1 MIGEMTQTSTN
12 RAIFTKNMAF
22 QCDTPGAY
30 IEDMPADWHVKVKLG
45 FYWSFRKVLPKMY
58 MRLISTYQFYKSSQ

>member
-30 IEDMPADWHVKVKLG
+30 IEDMPAD
-45 FYWSFRKVLPKMY
+45 
-58 MRLISTYQFYKSSQ
+58 